1 MRIYIKNIKTLLI
14 FLGVSV
20 VNITIHSQSLPDS
33 TIKKIDSLFKK
44 WDNNN
49 SPGCALGIVKDGQL
63 IYKHGYGMA
72 NLDHSIPISPKSVF
86 DIGSISK
93 QFTAMSI
100 LLLAKQGKLSLDNEI
115 QKYLPEVPRYQS
127 PITIRHLIHHTSGIR
142 NYIELLELAGMRGE
156 NVHLTDDDLLGLIA
170 LQKELNFKPGEE
182 YVYSNS
188 GFFLTNDN
196 RPPSILTRGEE
207 YVYSSSGYFLL
218 GLIVKRVSGMSL
230 RQFAEENIF
239 KQLGMNNTH
248 FHDDRNLV
256 VRNRVTAYLPNSNG
270 GFAAAI
276 PIDDPPGD
284 GGLFTSVEDLFL
296 WDQNFYN
303 NKLGSGPDLIS
314 EALST
319 GKLNNGKNTGYA
331 FGLQVRK
338 YKGLK
343 TIGHG
348 GSGGG
353 FRSAM
358 NRFPELN
365 FSVMCLCNEWSSIN
379 PDGLANQVADIFL
392 VDQLNKGTAVVNET
406 VSDTTDIFSI
416 PEKELASL
424 TRLYVDLTGLHVDPI
439 KVHSHRIYLKDG
451 KLMVY
456 SYVLLPL
463 SRNRFNTVGALQ
475 PHEFLFIQP
484 VAGGPMQVKEKQIR
498 SGIITTID
506 EVQRE
511 TLTSV
516 QLAEFTGKYVS
527 DELAGATYALSIK
540 DGKLSL
546 QVRNGITVFSDR
558 GLGLAFT
565 QPSVDTTTTPIY
577 VNNSLVLAFAQ
588 PSVSK
593 VPKDILLTSVFADAF
608 ITFVSDELVMLRFM
622 RNQQNAVSGFT
633 LSSGTVRKLR
643 FNKL

>member
-1 MRIYIKNIKTLLI
+1 MRIYIKTLLI
-14 FLGVSV
+14 FLQFSV
-20 VNITIHSQSLPDS
+20 VIITIHSQSLPDS
-33 TIKKIDSLFKK
+33 ISKKIDSLFKK
-44 WDNNN
+44 WNNN
-49 SPGCALGIVKDGQL
+49 NNPGCALGIVKDGQL
-63 IYKHGYGMA
+63 IYKRGYGMA

-100 LLLAKQGKLSLDNEI
+100 LLLAKQGKLTLDDEI
-115 QKYLPEVPRYQS
+115 QKYLPEIPRYQS

-170 LQKELNFKPGEE
+170 QQKELNYKPGEE
-182 YVYSNS
+182 YVNSNS

-239 KQLGMNNTH
+239 RPLGMNNTH

-270 GFAAAI
+270 GFSAAI
-276 PIDDPPGD
+276 PIDEPPGD
-284 GGLFTSVEDLFL
+284 GGLYTSVEDLFL

-319 GKLNNGKNTGYA
+319 GMLNNGKNTGYA

-338 YKGLK
+338 HKGLK
-343 TIGHG
+343 KIGHG
-348 GSGGG
+348 GSAGG

-358 NRFPELN
+358 NRFPEQN
-365 FSVMCLCNEWSSIN
+365 FSVICLCNEWSSIN

-392 VDQLNKGTAVVNET
+392 ADQLNKSAAVVNET
-406 VSDTTDIFSI
+406 VSDTTDIISI
-416 PEKELASL
+416 PEKELTTL
-424 TRLYVDLTGLHVDPI
+424 TGLYVDLTGLQVDPI
-439 KVHSHRIYLKDG
+439 KVHSHRLYLKDG

-456 SYVLLPL
+456 SYVLSPL
-463 SRNRFNTVGALQ
+463 SRNRFTCCSAQ
-475 PHEFLFIQP
+475 PHEFFFIQP

-506 EVQRE
+506 EVQLE
-511 TLTSV
+511 TLTTV

-527 DELAGATYALSIK
+527 DELAGAIYTLSIK

-588 PSVSK
+588 PGGSE

-608 ITFVSDELVMLRFM
+608 ITFVSDELVMLRFI

-643 FNKL
+643 FDKQ